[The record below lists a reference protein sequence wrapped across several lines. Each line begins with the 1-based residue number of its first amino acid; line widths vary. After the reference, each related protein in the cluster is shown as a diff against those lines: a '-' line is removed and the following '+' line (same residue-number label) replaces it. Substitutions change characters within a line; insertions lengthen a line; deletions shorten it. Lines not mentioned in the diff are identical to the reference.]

1 MTEPNARW
9 TAGAQVTWSES
20 HEARYQ
26 KDLADAFR
34 LAYRSRCLLDK
45 YSLLT
50 PCADAYLSRLREHMD
65 EPTLYG
71 VTRWERTYRRRQH
84 GE

>member
-1 MTEPNARW
+1 MTETNPRW
-9 TAGAQVTWSES
+9 LAGAQVTWSES
-20 HEARYQ
+20 HEAQYQ

-34 LAYRSRCLLDK
+34 LAYRSRVVIDE
-45 YSLLT
+45 YNLLT
-50 PCADAYLSRLREHMD
+50 PYADAYLSRLREHMD